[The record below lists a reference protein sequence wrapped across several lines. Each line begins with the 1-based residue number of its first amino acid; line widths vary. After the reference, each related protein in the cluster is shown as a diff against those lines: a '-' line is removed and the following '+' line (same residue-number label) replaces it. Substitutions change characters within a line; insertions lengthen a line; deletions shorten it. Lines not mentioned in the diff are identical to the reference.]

1 VYFTL
6 KMLYRGR
13 NSACFDLKAARLD
26 SLAHSAKHKVLRHV
40 FGYEDFRPNQEAVV
54 DAMIAGQH
62 VLAVMPTGAGK
73 SLCYQVPALARDGMA
88 IVVSPLVALMQDQVA
103 ALKLAGV
110 QAETINSSLE
120 REANVEIWKRVAAGD
135 VKILYMAPERL
146 MTERMISALQRLDVT
161 LIAVD
166 EVHCMSQWGASFRP
180 EYDALQGLRTAFP
193 NVPIGA
199 FTATAD
205 EVTRRDI
212 ATKLFGGNVKEYVSG
227 FDRPNIRLTVKPKN
241 NTTKQLL
248 DFLNDRK
255 TESGI
260 VYCLSRRSVEET
272 ALMLQGKGYAAVAYH
287 AGLSAAARTD
297 AQDRFMTE
305 SGIIVVATIAF
316 GMGIDKPDVR
326 FVFHADLPGTLDA
339 YYQEIGRAGRD
350 GAEADAFMLFGLQD
364 IRMRRQFVDQE
375 GGGQER
381 ARREHKRLDALV
393 SFCETPDCRRQT
405 LLGYFGEYADPC
417 GNCDVCLDP
426 ADRIDGTPEAKLIF
440 AAIHATGDRFGSV
453 HVVDILVGKLSDKA
467 VQLGHHQ
474 SSAFGSGKHRSRGDW
489 QSLIRQLVGAGF
501 LTLDV
506 AGFGG
511 ISVSKKG
518 LGLQQG
524 ESAFRYRPDLVR
536 GAKKAARR
544 AALPPAAD
552 PRATSLLVNLKA
564 LRLTLAKQRGVAAYL
579 IFSDRTLIDMANRV
593 PLTKWDFG
601 EVSGVGASKLEQ
613 FGEVFLNEIK
623 RFVKTNST
631 E

>member
-1 VYFTL
+1 MPKRL
-6 KMLYRGR
+6 KI
-13 NSACFDLKAARLD
+13 
-26 SLAHSAKHKVLRHV
+26 LRDV
-40 FGYEDFRPNQEAVV
+40 FGYESFRPNQAEVV

-73 SLCYQVPALARDGMA
+73 SLCYQVPALARGGLA

-110 QAETINSSLE
+110 AAETINSAAD
-120 REANVEIWKRVAAGD
+120 REANIEIWKRVAAGD
-135 VKILYMAPERL
+135 VSILYLAPERL
-146 MTERMISALQRLDVT
+146 MTERMISALQKLNVT

-180 EYDALQGLRTAFP
+180 EYDALQGLNSAFP

-212 ATKLFGGNVKEYVSG
+212 VTKLFGGKVQEFVSG

-241 NTTKQLL
+241 NSTKQLL
-248 DFLNDRK
+248 EFLADRK
-255 TESGI
+255 GESGI
-260 VYCLSRRSVEET
+260 VYCLSRRSVDET
-272 ALMLQGKGYAAVAYH
+272 SDMLQGKGFSAVAYH
-287 AGLSAAARTD
+287 AGLSAAARSD

-305 SGIIVVATIAF
+305 KGIIVVATIAF

-350 GAEADAFMLFGLQD
+350 GEDADAHMLFGLQD

-393 SFCETPDCRRQT
+393 SYCEAPDCRRQS
-405 LLGYFGEYADPC
+405 LLGYFGEFADPC

-426 ADRIDGTPEAKLIF
+426 ADKIDGTPEAKLIF
-440 AAIHATGDRFGSV
+440 DAIHATGDRFGSV
-453 HVVDILVGKLSDKA
+453 HVVDVLTGKTNDRA
-467 VQLGHHQ
+467 VQLGHDR
-474 SSAFGSGKHRSRGDW
+474 SAAFGSGKHRSRGDW

-511 ISVSKKG
+511 IAVSPKG
-518 LGLQQG
+518 RSLQLG
-524 ESAFRYRPDLVR
+524 ETAFRYRPDLVQR
-536 GAKKAARR
+536 ANKAARR
-544 AALPPAAD
+544 TALPPAAD
-552 PRATSLLVNLKA
+552 DRADALLVKLKA
-564 LRLTLAKQRGVAAYL
+564 LRLKLAKSRGVAAYL
-579 IFSDRTLIDMANRV
+579 IFSDRSLIDMANRV

-601 EVSGVGASKLEQ
+601 EVSGVGASKQEQ
-613 FGEVFLNEIK
+613 FGDVFLNEIK
-623 RFVKTNST
+623 SFVSGKHLG
-631 E
+631 